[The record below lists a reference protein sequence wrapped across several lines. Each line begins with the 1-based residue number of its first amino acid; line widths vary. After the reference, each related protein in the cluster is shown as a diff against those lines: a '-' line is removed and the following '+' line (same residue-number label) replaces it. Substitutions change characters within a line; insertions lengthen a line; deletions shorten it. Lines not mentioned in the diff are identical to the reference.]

1 MTDEIPDDKTL
12 RNVLSDI
19 IKGYSR
25 ALLDGEEAYVK
36 HFGNEDQHE
45 LEGFYDEVFAKAKS
59 RGLPTEEESMDLLKS
74 EGIWSDED
82 ESEYST
88 AKISLQNFEDTRRNL
103 IIPSQI
109 EEVSKSIK
117 EACVKMDA
125 IAAKRQSLLTD
136 TCESYTRN
144 KSNDYSV
151 YLSFYDSPECK
162 NKFFSKS
169 EFNELS
175 KGELA
180 NWFGAYS
187 LGINHLSIEHIK
199 YLAISTVFSMY
210 YNILG
215 SKNLYRF
222 INRPVYE
229 FSFYQL
235 NLLNYARV
243 LNSILENVEKIPEK
257 IKKDPDQLLAFADG
271 KNKYKET
278 VEKSQGKQGFS
289 VMGATTKD
297 MGEMGLKDEL
307 SLSPFDL
314 AKDKGSLTIEDF
326 QNLS

>member
-25 ALLDGEEAYVK
+25 ASLGGERAYVK

-45 LEGFYDEVFAKAKS
+45 LESFHDDVFAKAKS
-59 RGLPTEEESMDLLKS
+59 RGLPTEEESMDLLRS

-88 AKISLQNFEDTRRNL
+88 TKIYLENLGETRKNL
-103 IIPSQI
+103 IIPSQVDEASKEM
-109 EEVSKSIK
+109 EEAQIK
-117 EACVKMDA
+117 LDA
-125 IAAKRQSLLTD
+125 ILVKRQSLLTD
-136 TCESYTRN
+136 TCESYARN

-151 YLSFYDSPECK
+151 YLSFYDGPECQ
-162 NKFFSKS
+162 NKFFSKE

-180 NWFGAYS
+180 DWFGAYS
-187 LGINHLSIEHIK
+187 IGIGNLSIENIK

-222 INRPVYE
+222 LDRPVYE

-243 LNSILENVEKIPEK
+243 LNSILENVEKIPDK
-257 IKKDPDQLLAFADG
+257 IKKDPDQLLAFAEG

-289 VMGATTKD
+289 VMGATSKD
-297 MGEMGLKDEL
+297 MGEMGIKDEL
-307 SLSPFDL
+307 SISPFDL
-314 AKDKGSLTIEDF
+314 ARDKGSLTIEDF